1 MTRDVPVQPLQT
13 EAFQAYGDV
22 LNLGGS
28 GTRAIN
34 AGTSHRLDLPGPLA
48 LHADGGAPVL
58 AVFRAQAQAAQG
70 PWHMLERHRLGSQT
84 FVPLAGA
91 RCVVLVAL
99 GADRP
104 DLATLSAFAV
114 AGDQGITLHPG
125 TWHHPLISL
134 DDGNYLVVERMG
146 SAVDCDVVQLD
157 TPVRLRL
164 T

>member
-1 MTRDVPVQPLQT
+1 MTHDVSVQPLQT
-13 EAFQAYGDV
+13 EAFQAFGDV
-22 LNLGGS
+22 LNLTAS

-34 AGTSHRLDLPGPLA
+34 AGTSQRLDLPGPLA
-48 LHADGGAPVL
+48 LHAEGGEPVM
-58 AVFRAQAQAAQG
+58 AVFRARAQTPEG

-99 GADRP
+99 GSDGP
-104 DLATLSAFAV
+104 DHSTLAAFAV

-125 TWHHPLISL
+125 TWHHPLLAL
-134 DDGNYLVVERMG
+134 DDGDFLVIERT
-146 SAVDCDVVQLD
+146 SRVVDCDVVQLD

-164 T
+164 D